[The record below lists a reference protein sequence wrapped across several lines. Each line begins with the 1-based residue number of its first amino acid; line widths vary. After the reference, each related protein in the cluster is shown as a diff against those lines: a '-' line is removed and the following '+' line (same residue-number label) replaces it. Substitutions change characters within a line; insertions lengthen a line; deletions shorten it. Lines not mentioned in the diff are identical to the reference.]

1 MTGIYQD
8 YQLQEIR
15 KTRIVLERIAKS
27 LESIDKSLYLSALNS
42 AAMVKEEKEQ
52 SFTFTPNN
60 KVFAI
65 NEPVDILKED
75 KNND

>member
-1 MTGIYQD
+1 MTGMYQD

-42 AAMVKEEKEQ
+42 AAMCKEEKEQ
-52 SFTFTPNN
+52 SSTFVPND

-75 KNND
+75 